1 MTILRVFDTLI
12 EARKEAERT
21 YRCYNNLGKKV
32 KIVDP
37 YSFMIRVEYG
47 KDCYLYTSRNV
58 PLRGILIDY
67 LEDYTTLG
75 LPSEVMMC
83 VRPKKFE
90 DEYEVRWE

>member
-1 MTILRVFDTLI
+1 MTILRVFDTLDR
-12 EARKEAERT
+12 ARFEAERT

-37 YSFMIRVEYG
+37 HSFAIRVEYG
-47 KDCYLYTSRNV
+47 QDCYLYTSRNV
-58 PLRGILIDY
+58 PLHGILVDY

-83 VRPKKFE
+83 VRPK
-90 DEYEVRWE
+90 EYEVRWE